1 MCRFIFEILHLFP
14 VCIFIFEILILLPGV
29 YIYFWNLES
38 FSSVYTYFWN
48 LNSASRGVYLFLKSW
63 ICFQGCIFIFEILIL
78 LPGVY
83 IYFWNL
89 ESSSSVSVYF
99 WKLESASRGV
109 YPFLKARIKSN
120 NLPFWSVYL
129 FWNLNWQRYQLQ
141 RPAGQRLVTN
151 TTFRP
156 LKFESWRIILSLK
169 DITWIWTLAAAPPHP
184 KDCLAI
190 YSFYSLR
197 PHLKNAL
204 CHQKVKHFPESII
217 SSIFTNFVSLIPVL
231 KTEQLL
237 ICVAGS
243 YLFNPQKIETQKS
256 WRSLK

>member
-1 MCRFIFEILHLFP
+1 M
-14 VCIFIFEILILLPGV
+14 
-29 YIYFWNLES
+29 YIYFWNL
-38 FSSVYTYFWN
+38 
-48 LNSASRGVYLFLKSW
+48 K
-63 ICFQGCIFIFEILIL
+63 
-78 LPGVY
+78 
-83 IYFWNL
+83 
-89 ESSSSVSVYF
+89 SSSSVSVYF

-169 DITWIWTLAAAPPHP
+169 DFTWIWTLAAAPPHP

-204 CHQKVKHFPESII
+204 CHQKVKHSPESII
-217 SSIFTNFVSLIPVL
+217 SSIFINFVSLIPVTFYL
-231 KTEQLL
+231 CCWQLPFQPTENK
-237 ICVAGS
+237 
-243 YLFNPQKIETQKS
+243 NPKS
-256 WRSLK
+256 IKLPKVESILATARKKFT